1 MKLVSGDAGSRDV
14 TSGSIYQDGS
24 VLQTTDIKTLSS
36 TLENGTNMLWMD
48 LKAWREQRLLSKL
61 QIPFWQQ
68 LEKVVKG

>member
-48 LKAWREQRLLSKL
+48 LKAWREQRSAEQVTNSILANS
-61 QIPFWQQ
+61 WRR
-68 LEKVVKG
+68 